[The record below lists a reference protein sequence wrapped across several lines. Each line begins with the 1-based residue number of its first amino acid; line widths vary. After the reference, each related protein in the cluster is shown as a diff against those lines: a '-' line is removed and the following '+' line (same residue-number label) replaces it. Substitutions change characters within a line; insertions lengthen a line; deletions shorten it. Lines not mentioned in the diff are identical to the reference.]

1 MYTFQVNTTKS
12 LEECNMIQH
21 SPSQTTE
28 TGETQTCP
36 QCETCEGCQETENT
50 SSGNLETPTGECL
63 ADLSASNSSLLE
75 FYNEVMTF
83 NDSVVELV
91 CCKVDGSNVSVSC
104 GKGLSCAAACYS
116 REAVLCPSHNCE
128 DCDNVDEVGIVD
140 EEGIEQRKEG
150 VEERK
155 GGWSWATQFSGKMSH
170 CTRRG
175 CQVGGHFKYCCFH
188 PVCRKQKRRQ
198 CSWFQYFLGKWR
210 PGVCPS
216 FILLF

>member
-1 MYTFQVNTTKS
+1 
-12 LEECNMIQH
+12 MIQH

-91 CCKVDGSNVSVSC
+91 CCKLDGSNVSVSC

-116 REAVLCPSHNCE
+116 EDAVLCPSHNCE
-128 DCDNVDEVGIVD
+128 DCDNVDAVG
-140 EEGIEQRKEG
+140 EASEQRQERGEEQRNKG
-150 VEERK
+150 MEERK
-155 GGWSWATQFSGKMSH
+155 GGWSWSTLFSGKMSH

-175 CQVGGHFKYCCFH
+175 CPVRKSFKYCCFH
-188 PVCRKQKRRQ
+188 PVCRGRKRRQ
-198 CSWFQYFLGKWR
+198 CSWLQYFVGR
-210 PGVCPS
+210 
-216 FILLF
+216 